1 MATIETIKK
10 KKNPALLENEPQV
23 KNFHV
28 YIGVLKSFLTLV
40 WMCYHT
46 QPIYL

>member
-1 MATIETIKK
+1 MATIETTQKK
-10 KKNPALLENEPQV
+10 IPALLENEPQV
-23 KNFHV
+23 NNIYV
-28 YIGVLKSFLTLV
+28 YIGVLKPFLTLV